1 MVRERQG
8 TFSGE
13 QLARK
18 EQPRVHA
25 EHLHPGELLALGGFG
40 SSCFYDGKT
49 AAKTSAQFIAARI
62 RGRPS
67 RLFAFYR
74 VVDRLVPITRRCIIK
89 STPASY
95 FAVLHCEDMH
105 PFALKPLFRIACGG
119 FEVSKYRVVFVRLN
133 ELSHVED
140 SNIFGLIDGSK
151 KLTYLGWISTQARIG
166 HTRRDSLLPINFV
179 TDQFQKRRYISA
191 TKSCVTLLC
200 YLERVAHSFW
210 SLAVWCG

>member
-1 MVRERQG
+1 MTAKRRRRQARIY
-8 TFSGE
+8 SG
-13 QLARK
+13 
-18 EQPRVHA
+18 
-25 EHLHPGELLALGGFG
+25 
-40 SSCFYDGKT
+40 
-49 AAKTSAQFIAARI
+49 RI

-89 STPASY
+89 STPAGY

-119 FEVSKYRVVFVRLN
+119 FEVSKYRDVFVRLN
-133 ELSHVED
+133 ELSHVKD

-166 HTRRDSLLPINFV
+166 RIRRDSLLPINFV
-179 TDQFQKRRYISA
+179 GDQFQKRRYISA
-191 TKSCVTLLC
+191 TKSCVTLFC
-200 YLERVAHSFW
+200 YLERVAHNF
-210 SLAVWCG
+210 